1 MSQRSIGFV
10 LIGVGVLVLVVSGF
24 ADALGIGGVPGFG
37 WKQILGSVA
46 GLLVAVVGVWLANRK
61 AA

>member
-1 MSQRSIGFV
+1 MSQKSIGFV

-46 GLLVAVVGVWLANRK
+46 GLLVAGIGVWMANRK